1 MNLMEQ
7 EKKKVSL
14 IKNIMNKCKYS
25 LQGLK
30 YCFMNES
37 SFLIEAICAIFIIIF
52 GIIFDIEF
60 LEWVLSFGSLAFIT
74 ITELI
79 NTAIEATVD
88 MVTKEY
94 NEYAKI
100 AKDCGSAATGIMSV
114 LAMLVNS
121 IIFFPY
127 ILEVIIN
134 WF

>member
-1 MNLMEQ
+1 MKTEEQ
-7 EKKKVSL
+7 EKPKVSL
-14 IKNIMNKCKYS
+14 IKNILNKCKYS
-25 LQGLK
+25 MQGLK
-30 YCFMNES
+30 YCFANES

-52 GIIFDIEF
+52 GILFDIDF

-88 MVTKEY
+88 MVTKDY

-100 AKDCGSAATGIMSV
+100 AKDCGSAATGIMSI
-114 LAMLVNS
+114 LATIVNS

-127 ILEVIIN
+127 LLEFILK
-134 WF
+134 FF